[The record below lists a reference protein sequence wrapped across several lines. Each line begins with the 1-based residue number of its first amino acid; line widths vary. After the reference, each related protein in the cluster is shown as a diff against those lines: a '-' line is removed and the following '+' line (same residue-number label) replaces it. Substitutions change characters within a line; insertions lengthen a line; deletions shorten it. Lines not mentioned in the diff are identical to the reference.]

1 MTRELAE
8 ARPAAAAK
16 ILGKHFP
23 NLVLIWDSE
32 ESKKPEFR
40 IQLEVELDTDTARK
54 VAEDLWGHNAR
65 TTGKIDEAKA
75 LVLAEIPDDAS
86 DTFKSIVERAFDD
99 QPQHKGSKEKKA
111 R

>member
-1 MTRELAE
+1 MTPKLAE
-8 ARPAAAAK
+8 AEAAAAAR

-32 ESKKPEFR
+32 LEKKPEFR
-40 IQLEVELDTDTARK
+40 VQLEVELDTDTARK

-65 TTGKIDEAKA
+65 TTGKIDEARD
-75 LVLAEIPDDAS
+75 LVMAQIPGVASPVFKEIVR
-86 DTFKSIVERAFDD
+86 KAFDD
-99 QPQHKGSKEKKA
+99 QPQHKGGKT